1 MQSYKEILA
10 LNHAG
15 LYEPLELTAMSTVF
29 SDRKTG
35 IISVNHKYC
44 KVLQKYGKFTI
55 FEMIIL

>member
-44 KVLQKYGKFTI
+44 KVL
-55 FEMIIL
+55 